1 MVFLNKPLWNDFQ
14 EAFSLPDVPCVP
26 EKNHCLIEA
35 EKREGILYVVST
47 PLGNL
52 EDITLR
58 ALRILKEVDLIA
70 AESVVHSR
78 GLCNRHGIRTKLT
91 GYNQHNQKAKTPDL
105 ISKLKSGSKIALVTN
120 AGTPGVSDPGV
131 YLVSSAIQE
140 NVRVVPVPGP
150 SAVTSALSV
159 SGMRGERFLFW
170 GFLSPKASK
179 REKELR
185 ALASF
190 NHTIVFFEAPHRLRE
205 TLVELDKI
213 FGNRPIVLAREL
225 TKVFEGVSRGS
236 AASLLE
242 QIKDGQVRGECTL
255 VVAGREKDKGKPLP
269 DVNVEKRIAHLLKLG
284 NMTVRD
290 IAQELSSKTGVPY
303 RELYKKA
310 LLVKKKVS
318 LSSEETA

>member
-1 MVFLNKPLWNDFQ
+1 M
-14 EAFSLPDVPCVP
+14 
-26 EKNHCLIEA
+26 
-35 EKREGILYVVST
+35 VST

-78 GLCNRHGIRTKLT
+78 GLCSRYGIRTKLT
-91 GYNQHNQKAKTPDL
+91 RYNQHNQKVKTPEL

-131 YLVSSAIQE
+131 YFVSSAIQE
-140 NVRVVPVPGP
+140 NVRVIPVPGP
-150 SAVTSALSV
+150 SAVTTALSV

-170 GFLSPKASK
+170 GFLPPKASK

-185 ALASF
+185 TLASF

-205 TLVELDKI
+205 MLAELDEI
-213 FGNRPIVLAREL
+213 FGNRPILLAKEL

-242 QIKDGQVRGECTL
+242 QLRDGKARGEFTL
-255 VVAGREKDKGKPLP
+255 VVAGREKDKDKPLP
-269 DVNVEKRIAHLLKLG
+269 DVNVEKKIAQLLKLG
-284 NMTVRD
+284 NMTVKD
-290 IAQELSSKTGVPY
+290 IARELSLKTGVPY

-310 LLVKKKVS
+310 LLVKKKS
-318 LSSEETA
+318 PFLSGETA